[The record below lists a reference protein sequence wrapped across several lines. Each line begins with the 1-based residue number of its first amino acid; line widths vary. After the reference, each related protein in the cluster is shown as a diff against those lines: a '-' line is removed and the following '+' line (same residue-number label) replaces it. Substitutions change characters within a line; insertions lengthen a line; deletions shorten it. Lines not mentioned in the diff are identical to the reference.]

1 MISASFTVQNFDK
14 DVSLLGSGQ
23 TCRSMFYVSSGI
35 TRSYVIDE
43 NGRDFT
49 TCFHFNKPSSNVKS
63 LFLTDFSSVI
73 RKEAS
78 QLHFQTLTEVL
89 AVELPISAI
98 SGLYERGSKWEKLGR
113 RLAEEA
119 YYHTQKGRCHC
130 SWKQRNSVI
139 LSYVNRCH
147 IWLIVFQNITWRP
160 IWVLRLNHSAELKVE
175 AKLPYGNALFFCRY
189 YLAPK
194 QIGEQ
199 SCLYV
204 NSFSTS
210 KTLTVIFTNI
220 RAISWFI

>member
-1 MISASFTVQNFDK
+1 MISESFTVQNFDK

-49 TCFHFNKPSSNVKS
+49 TCFHFNKPSSNVKN

-78 QLHFQTLTEVL
+78 QLHFQTLTEVS

-98 SGLYERGSKWEKLGR
+98 SGLYDRGSKWEKLGR

-119 YYHTQKGRCHC
+119 YYHTQKRAM
-130 SWKQRNSVI
+130 SLLMKTAKQRYIELCEQMPHLVDSIPEYYVASYLGI
-139 LSYVNRCH
+139 TPQSLSR
-147 IWLIVFQNITWRP
+147 IK
-160 IWVLRLNHSAELKVE
+160 S
-175 AKLPYGNALFFCRY
+175 
-189 YLAPK
+189 
-194 QIGEQ
+194 
-199 SCLYV
+199 
-204 NSFSTS
+204 
-210 KTLTVIFTNI
+210 
-220 RAISWFI
+220 

>member
-1 MISASFTVQNFDK
+1 MEDQTPNQPLARLRNHLSQFISISDDEWEMISASFTVQNFDK

-119 YYHTQKGRCHC
+119 YYHTQKRAM
-130 SWKQRNSVI
+130 SLLMKTAKQRYIELREQMPHLVDSIPEYYVASYLGI
-139 LSYVNRCH
+139 TPQSLSR
-147 IWLIVFQNITWRP
+147 IK
-160 IWVLRLNHSAELKVE
+160 S
-175 AKLPYGNALFFCRY
+175 
-189 YLAPK
+189 
-194 QIGEQ
+194 
-199 SCLYV
+199 
-204 NSFSTS
+204 
-210 KTLTVIFTNI
+210 
-220 RAISWFI
+220 

>member
-1 MISASFTVQNFDK
+1 MEEQTPNQPLTRLRNHLSQFISISDEEWEMISASFTVQNFDK

-49 TCFHFNKPSSNVKS
+49 TCFHFNKPSSNVKN

-98 SGLYERGSKWEKLGR
+98 SGLYDRGSKWEKLGR

-119 YYHTQKGRCHC
+119 YYHTQKRAM
-130 SWKQRNSVI
+130 SLLMKTAKQRYIELCEQMPHLVDSIPEYYVASYLGI
-139 LSYVNRCH
+139 TPQSLSR
-147 IWLIVFQNITWRP
+147 IK
-160 IWVLRLNHSAELKVE
+160 S
-175 AKLPYGNALFFCRY
+175 
-189 YLAPK
+189 
-194 QIGEQ
+194 
-199 SCLYV
+199 
-204 NSFSTS
+204 
-210 KTLTVIFTNI
+210 
-220 RAISWFI
+220 